1 MARSVRVANVLSC
14 RLSGAEPRWR
24 IMSAISV
31 IDGSKRLAG
40 GDARRAIIVFLRPAR
55 SVVQNGVTGVRFV
68 ARAGR
73 KGRHRCGA
81 EEVRAH
87 GDANRRSCGFR
98 NELADR
104 RIAHRFRV
112 DRQPQCRCFCFPSYQ
127 NGSVNLE
134 VAID

>member
-1 MARSVRVANVLSC
+1 
-14 RLSGAEPRWR
+14 
-24 IMSAISV
+24 MSAISV

-40 GDARRAIIVFLRPAR
+40 GDARRAIVVFLRPAR
-55 SVVQNGVTGVRFV
+55 SVVQNGVTGVRFIT
-68 ARAGR
+68 RAGR

-112 DRQPQCRCFCFPSYQ
+112 IANHSAVVSAFPPIRTGLRTSR
-127 NGSVNLE
+127 
-134 VAID
+134 